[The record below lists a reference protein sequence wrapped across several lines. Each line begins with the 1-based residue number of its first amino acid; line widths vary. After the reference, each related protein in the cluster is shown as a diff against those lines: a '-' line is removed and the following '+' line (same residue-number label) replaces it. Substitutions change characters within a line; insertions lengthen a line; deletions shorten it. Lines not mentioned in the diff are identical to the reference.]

1 MSLSFKKSIVFFILG
16 LGLILLAEPGS
27 QSLKNDVDRME
38 SSRAFAR
45 TLDEKTQTALH
56 AINNIQREIEAEGV
70 ARSHWENTGLFNS
83 LRKQDIHLSVFR
95 NDELVLWTSQ
105 SISPISVLRTA
116 VRGTEIAHFDNG
128 WYRLVY
134 LTNGI
139 DEYCAAILLK
149 NTFPYENAYLS
160 NSFQK
165 DFQQSH
171 LTGIDTKPRSGAVK
185 LKADHQSFYL
195 QFAEP
200 NKNETAKG
208 VLFIVFCLIGG
219 VSVLIGVVSASLLLK
234 EKTSRI
240 AIFSGLVIV
249 VVFLRYYS
257 LMAGWP
263 AYVLNFGM
271 FSPSVYASSLIFPSL
286 ADFCINVMLILL
298 LALLALGPFGKTLPR
313 KHSNFALTAHITVL
327 IALCFAFGAWVNQMV
342 KGVIINSSIP
352 FDINNILGLNSHS
365 VVALVGV
372 AVLYYSSYLLA
383 LRTAIYAYRQN
394 YNPRWYFLITAI
406 AILAFVLITHYFGIR
421 DLYFVLW
428 PSILIVVVS
437 VYVFYTDLQNDNLS
451 RMITILVFFGVI
463 ASHTFLKFTEKRER
477 NQRQIIAEKLAVDD
491 DPIAEILYRELLPD
505 LKRDRGIQNVFE
517 ESDLHS
523 RKTLEDYV
531 LSRYFGGYWSKYDI
545 SLFPFQS
552 DSSIWGKLP
561 NVRPTTF
568 SELVDEI
575 TKYGEK
581 SAVDSSLYYM
591 YNTADLT
598 TYIAFIPL
606 QYTISNKPDGYL
618 VLKFS
623 SKLFPRDTGFPSLLI
638 DGNIGVNRD
647 WFNSSSARYVNG
659 KLTTSRG
666 KYPFKSELGVF
677 GNLKENNTHV
687 TKGGYSHFVKRV
699 DDNSVVIVSKQT
711 RTLLEKATTFSYLCA
726 IFGILLALGY
736 GVRVLFASRNPFY
749 LNLNQKIQGLTVAVS
764 LITLLL
770 FGFATRYYIEKKY
783 QEKNENQVGEKLQ
796 SILLELQSKIGE
808 EEQLNYDISDM
819 LNRLLTRFSY
829 IFYTDINVYN
839 PEGLLVASS
848 QMRMFNEGLVSR
860 IINPDAYLHLKHLK
874 QVEYIHEE
882 KIGNMEYLS
891 GYIPLYNTRG
901 DLLAY
906 INLPYFAKQTEL
918 ENELSSFLEAVIN
931 IFVVLFLL
939 SLFIGL
945 VTAQWITLPLRNI
958 RQSLAG
964 VDLGKTNRMISYSGS
979 DEIGRLVQEY
989 NTKVAELELNAEK
1002 LAQSERESAWR
1013 EMAKQVAHEIKNP
1026 LTPMKLNIQHLE
1038 RSLTPEHPIDI
1049 NQVKR
1054 LTTNLIEQIN
1064 ALTSIA
1070 NAFSDFARMPR
1081 TQLAKVDLKDAIN
1094 RIIHLYDGFGDIRFK
1109 FNTELEQAEV
1119 KTDKDQII
1127 RVMNNLVKNGVQ
1139 AMNEQGEIKIDLIID
1154 GSGYRLSV
1162 ADSGPG
1168 IPEDVRDRIFMPN
1181 FTTKTR
1187 GMGLGLA
1194 ISKNI
1199 IEQSGGK
1206 IWFESKAD
1214 EGTVFFIWLPGIS
1227 E

>member
-1 MSLSFKKSIVFFILG
+1 MSLSFKKSILFFVLG
-16 LGLILLAEPGS
+16 LGLILLAEPAAE
-27 QSLKNDVDRME
+27 SLKNDVDRIE
-38 SSRAFAR
+38 SSRNFAQ
-45 TLDEKTQTALH
+45 TLDEKTRTALR
-56 AINNIQREIEAEGV
+56 AIHDVQSQIESNGV
-70 ARSHWENTGLFNS
+70 ARTHWENTALFNS
-83 LRKQDIHLSVFR
+83 LLRQDIHLSVFR
-95 NDELVLWTSQ
+95 NDDLALWTSQ
-105 SISPISVLRTA
+105 SVSPISVLRTA
-116 VRGTEIAHFDNG
+116 VQGTEIAHFDNG
-128 WYRLVY
+128 WYRLIY

-149 NTFPYENAYLS
+149 HTFPYENDYLS
-160 NSFQK
+160 NDFQK
-165 DFQQSH
+165 DFRQNH
-171 LTGIDTKPRSGAVK
+171 LTGIDTKPNAGAVK
-185 LKADHQSFYL
+185 LKANHQSFYL
-195 QFAEP
+195 KFAEP
-200 NKNETAKG
+200 GKNGTLKG
-208 VLFIVFCLIGG
+208 IIFIAFCLIGG
-219 VSVLIGVVSASLLLK
+219 VSVLIGLIAASLILK
-234 EKTSRI
+234 NKTSRI
-240 AIFSGLVIV
+240 AVFVGLVVAIAL
-249 VVFLRYYS
+249 LRYYS

-263 AYVLNFGM
+263 AYVLNFGL
-271 FSPSVYASSLIFPSL
+271 FNPSVYASSLIFPSL
-286 ADFCINVMLILL
+286 ADFCINLALILV
-298 LALLALGPFGKTLPR
+298 LALLAVGPFGDKLPVR
-313 KHSNFALTAHITVL
+313 KNKVALSVQISLLVV
-327 IALCFAFGAWVNQMV
+327 LCFAFGAWVNQMV

-365 VVALVGV
+365 IVALIGV
-372 AVLYYSSYLLA
+372 AVLYYSAYLLV
-383 LRTAIYAYRQN
+383 LRTALYAHRQN
-394 YNPRWYFLITAI
+394 YNPRWYFLITAF
-406 AILAFVLITHYFGIR
+406 AIFGFVLTTHLLGIR

-428 PSILIVVVS
+428 PPVLLIVVS
-437 VYVFYTDLQNDNLS
+437 VYVFYTDLQSDNLS
-451 RMITILVFFGVI
+451 RMITILIFFGVI
-463 ASHTFLKFTEKRER
+463 ASHSFLKFTEKRER

-491 DPIAEILYRELLPD
+491 DPIAEILYRDLLPD
-505 LKRDRGIQNVFE
+505 LKRDKGIQNVFE
-517 ESDLHS
+517 ESELHS
-523 RKTLEDYV
+523 RQTLEDYV
-531 LSRYFGGYWSKYDI
+531 LSRYFTGYWSKYDI

-568 SELVDEI
+568 SELVDEVS
-575 TKYGEK
+575 KYGEK
-581 SAVDSSLYYM
+581 SVVDSSLYYM

-606 QYTISNKPDGYL
+606 RYTIANKPDGYL

-623 SKLFPRDTGFPSLLI
+623 SKLFPRETGFPSLLI
-638 DGNIGVNRD
+638 DGNVGVNRD

-666 KYPFKSELGVF
+666 KYPFKSELGAF
-677 GNLKENNTHV
+677 GNIDQNNAHV

-699 DDNSVVIVSKQT
+699 DDNSVVIVSKQN
-711 RTLLEKATTFSYLCA
+711 RTLLEKATTFSYICA

-736 GVRVLFASRNPFY
+736 GIRNSIASRNPFY

-764 LITLLL
+764 FITLLL

-796 SILLELQSKIGE
+796 SILLELQGKIGE
-808 EEQLNYDISDM
+808 EDQLNYDVSDM

-829 IFYTDINVYN
+829 IFYTDINVYK
-839 PEGLLVASS
+839 PDGHLVASS

-882 KIGNMEYLS
+882 TIGNMEYLS

-931 IFVVLFLL
+931 IFVILFLL
-939 SLFIGL
+939 SLLIGL

-1038 RSLTPEHPIDI
+1038 RSLAPDHPVDIDR
-1049 NQVKR
+1049 VKR

-1064 ALTSIA
+1064 ALTAIA

-1081 TQLAKVDLKDAIN
+1081 TQLAKVDLKDVIN

-1109 FNTELEQAEV
+1109 FDTELNKAEV

-1139 AMNEQGEIKIDLIID
+1139 AMNEKGEIEIGLIAD
-1154 GSGYRLSV
+1154 GSGYLLSV